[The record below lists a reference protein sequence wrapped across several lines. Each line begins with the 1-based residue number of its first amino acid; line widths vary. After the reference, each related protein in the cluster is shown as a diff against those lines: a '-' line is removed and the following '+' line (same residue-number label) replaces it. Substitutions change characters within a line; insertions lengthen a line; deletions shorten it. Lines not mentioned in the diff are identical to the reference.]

1 MREHGEGSFAERH
14 FEHEPRRFVGMQREL
29 GHSGPIGEL
38 HRDGRAQAQRQLAS
52 VAGADEQD
60 FPVAA
65 LLRRVNGAG
74 VVEARIAA
82 HGKTYLAPHRLRATH
97 DVVCDTGVFHRH
109 EIRDLGH
116 TAVGQEPGEQHV
128 GVGQVELPVYRVV
141 EPRRDLEAAAVI
153 GVEEGREYRG
163 GIKRRKAE
171 EVDRPV
177 LAYQRDCVKVADDPV
192 VFYGRVAVCQH
203 AARSP
208 ARKEGDREVLYTA

>member
-1 MREHGEGSFAERH
+1 MNSATAAPSERCIGTD
-14 FEHEPRRFVGMQREL
+14 ERKRSASSPVSQGPTNRISLSPRC
-29 GHSGPIGEL
+29 SG
-38 HRDGRAQAQRQLAS
+38 
-52 VAGADEQD
+52 
-60 FPVAA
+60 
-65 LLRRVNGAG
+65 RVNGAG

-82 HGKTYLAPHRLRATH
+82 HGKTYLSPHRLRATH

-153 GVEEGREYRG
+153 GVEEGRKYRR

-177 LAYQRDCVKVADDPV
+177 LAYQCDGVKVADDPV

-203 AARSP
+203 ASAVPCS
-208 ARKEGDREVLYTA
+208 